1 MDRRLIKQIA
11 ETIRQ
16 ADRHKTHAY
25 DTAATVVRV
34 EGGTA
39 WVHIPGGVDETPV
52 KLTVDAKKGDTV
64 QVRVSGGRAF
74 LVGNATAPPTD
85 DTTANKVGTSLTAMQ
100 KVVKGVKDTAEKAK
114 RIATSTAQYFW
125 VSTGGNDNGAHVTA
139 IPQEQF
145 EADPQNGGG
154 NTLMTS
160 NGVAVR
166 EGLTELATFATD
178 GIELGDEH
186 GKHVAIKY
194 DNETAQTSIISDILL
209 AVVAQ
214 NEPSTP
220 EGSTTESGGC
230 SARYGAS
237 VVRHEQTSTM
247 HECLGWVDTSAG
259 YANVPNVREEG
270 IGRARLVAGSI
281 NKTASIE
288 AVADDSEDLSRIG
301 VFTDN
306 FTFTK
311 NEVDYYPA
319 IVKDTFSA
327 TGLSA
332 STYYLEHSF
341 PITKTGYTP
350 IALNVRTNQA
360 ALLAHKAEFDGRVMV
375 AHRSANAISN
385 LNLYLDVTYA
395 RNELL

>member
-11 ETIRQ
+11 EMIRQ

-52 KLTVDAKKGDTV
+52 KLTVDAKQGDTV

-154 NTLMTS
+154 NTLLTS

-166 EGLTELATFATD
+166 DGLTELATFSAD
-178 GIELGDEH
+178 GVEFGDEN
-186 GKHVAIKY
+186 GKHIKMYYSPSNGEMHTYTDHVAV
-194 DNETAQTSIISDILL
+194 NESQQVESADSFEYVKNTLIADTITEDLSESKSMGFVACDASHTSAAVGGVESYHAQADLKAEAGGVSAGVQVEAVCDDVSDPT
-209 AVVAQ
+209 Q
-214 NEPSTP
+214 N
-220 EGSTTESGGC
+220 
-230 SARYGAS
+230 YS
-237 VVRHEQTSTM
+237 VVRIDGD
-247 HECLGWVDTSAG
+247 L
-259 YANVPNVREEG
+259 VRVN
-270 IGRARLVAGSI
+270 RQA
-281 NKTASIE
+281 
-288 AVADDSEDLSRIG
+288 
-301 VFTDN
+301 
-306 FTFTK
+306 
-311 NEVDYYPA
+311 A

-341 PITKTGYTP
+341 SITKTGYTP

>member
-52 KLTVDAKKGDTV
+52 KLTVDAKQGDTV

-74 LVGNATAPPTD
+74 LVGNSTAPPTD
-85 DTTANKVGTSLTAMQ
+85 NTLARTVQDGLTATR
-100 KVVKGVKDTAEKAK
+100 KVLTSVKKTAERAA

-139 IPQEQF
+139 IPQEAF

-154 NTLMTS
+154 NTLMTT

-166 EGLTELATFATD
+166 DGLTELATFGATGATFSDYD
-178 GIELGDEH
+178 GECISIQRSNGFPQLYSSDGTLSIDTDSKSTSGAGDVIHSGVTLG
-186 GKHVAIKY
+186 GQVY
-194 DNETAQTSIISDILL
+194 RDNI
-209 AVVAQ
+209 
-214 NEPSTP
+214 P
-220 EGSTTESGGC
+220 EQS
-230 SARYGAS
+230 AS
-237 VVRHEQTSTM
+237 VQAQVWDDDANPSNKYAYVRLQIM
-247 HECLGWVDTSAG
+247 HRGYSDTVFQIKEKNGTRTADFDIDEITVDT
-259 YANVPNVREEG
+259 N
-270 IGRARLVAGSI
+270 
-281 NKTASIE
+281 
-288 AVADDSEDLSRIG
+288 
-301 VFTDN
+301 
-306 FTFTK
+306 
-311 NEVDYYPA
+311 PA
-319 IVKDTFSA
+319 IVQKNFSA
-327 TGLSA
+327 LDLSA
-332 STYYLEHSF
+332 STYYVQRNF
-341 PITKTGYTP
+341 TVTKSGYTP
-350 IALNVRTNQA
+350 IAFNPYTNHATEA
-360 ALLAHKAEFDGRVMV
+360 ACMVNYNSSTGIATVTVMS
-375 AHRSANAISN
+375 RNSTISN

>member
-52 KLTVDAKKGDTV
+52 KLTVDAKQGDTV

-74 LVGNATAPPTD
+74 LVGNSTAPPTD
-85 DTTANKVGTSLTAMQ
+85 NTLARTVQDGLTATR
-100 KVVKGVKDTAEKAK
+100 KVLTSVKKTAERAA

-139 IPQEQF
+139 IPQEAF

-154 NTLMTS
+154 NTLMTT

-166 EGLTELATFATD
+166 DGLVELAIFSQS
-178 GIELGDEH
+178 GVEFGDRS
-186 GKHVAIKY
+186 GKHIKMYYSASNDEMRIYTDHVAV
-194 DNETAQTSIISDILL
+194 NEAQ
-209 AVVAQ
+209 Q
-214 NEPSTP
+214 
-220 EGSTTESGGC
+220 TESADSFEHVKNTLIADTVTADGSESKSMGFVTC
-230 SARYGAS
+230 DAA
-237 VVRHEQTSTM
+237 H
-247 HECLGWVDTSAG
+247 TSATLG
-259 YANVPNVREEG
+259 GVESYHAQADLKAE
-270 IGRARLVAGSI
+270 AGGVS
-281 NKTASIE
+281 AGVQVE
-288 AVADDSEDLSRIG
+288 AVCDDVSDPTQNYSVIRLDGDMVR
-301 VFTDN
+301 VN
-306 FTFTK
+306 RQ
-311 NEVDYYPA
+311 A
-319 IVKDTFSA
+319 ALVKDTFSA

-332 STYYLEHSF
+332 NTYYLTRTF
-341 PITKTGYTP
+341 NIAKTGYTQ

-360 ALLAHKAEFDGRVMV
+360 AVVPASAQFDGSVTVSSRN
-375 AHRSANAISN
+375 STISG

-395 RNELL
+395 RNEFL

>member
-52 KLTVDAKKGDTV
+52 KLTVDAKQGDTV

-85 DTTANKVGTSLTAMQ
+85 DTTANKVGTSLTATQ
-100 KVVKGVKDTAEKAK
+100 KVVKAVKATADKAV

-125 VSTGGNDNGAHVTA
+125 VSTGGTDNGAHVTA
-139 IPQEQF
+139 IPQEEF

-166 EGLTELATFATD
+166 DGLTELATFSNNRIAFSDED
-178 GIELGDEH
+178 GERVHMEMQSEYYEIGSNDGVYLRSSDVEDAGTQNLAGQTSGLDSYFKRGTAVREAS
-186 GKHVAIKY
+186 V
-194 DNETAQTSIISDILL
+194 TAQAVDDPTS
-209 AVVAQ
+209 
-214 NEPSTP
+214 STHA
-220 EGSTTESGGC
+220 ESVTLEVESNESGTPKIGKVKLMETG
-230 SARYGAS
+230 GA
-237 VVRHEQTSTM
+237 TSLNVT
-247 HECLGWVDTSAG
+247 VD
-259 YANVPNVREEG
+259 EM
-270 IGRARLVAGSI
+270 LVG
-281 NKTASIE
+281 NTA
-288 AVADDSEDLSRIG
+288 
-301 VFTDN
+301 
-306 FTFTK
+306 
-311 NEVDYYPA
+311 P
-319 IVKDTFSA
+319 IVKDTFSD
-327 TGLSA
+327 LNKSA
-332 STYYLEHSF
+332 NTYYYQ
-341 PITKTGYTP
+341 KTFNVAKSGYTP
-350 IALNVRTNQA
+350 IAFNPYTNHATEA
-360 ALLAHKAEFDGRVMV
+360 ACMVNYNSLAGDATVTVMS
-375 AHRSANAISN
+375 RNGTISG
-385 LNLYLDVTYA
+385 LNLYLDVAYA

>member
-52 KLTVDAKKGDTV
+52 KLTVDAKQGDTV

-85 DTTANKVGTSLTAMQ
+85 DTKANKVGANLTATQ
-100 KVVKGVKDTAEKAK
+100 KVVKAVKATAEKAS

-125 VSTGGNDNGAHVTA
+125 VSTGGTDNGAHITA
-139 IPQEQF
+139 IPQEEF

-166 EGLTELATFATD
+166 DGLTELATFSANGTRIGTDTGTAIEQTDTAINFLENDVVVGSVETTSGMKLKNNAT
-178 GIELGDEH
+178 GEN
-186 GKHVAIKY
+186 VAI
-194 DNETAQTSIISDILL
+194 DNGIRL
-209 AVVAQ
+209 ANQSNYFEVFDS
-214 NEPSTP
+214 N
-220 EGSTTESGGC
+220 GG
-230 SARYGAS
+230 
-237 VVRHEQTSTM
+237 
-247 HECLGWVDTSAG
+247 L
-259 YANVPNVREEG
+259 N
-270 IGRARLVAGSI
+270 I
-281 NKTASIE
+281 N
-288 AVADDSEDLSRIG
+288 G
-301 VFTDN
+301 N
-306 FTFTK
+306 
-311 NEVDYYPA
+311 PM
-319 IVKDTFSA
+319 IVKDTFSD
-327 TGLSA
+327 LNKSA
-332 STYYLEHSF
+332 STYYYQKSF
-341 PITKTGYTP
+341 TVTKSGYTP
-350 IALNVRTNQA
+350 IAFNPYTNHATEA
-360 ALLAHKAEFDGRVMV
+360 ACMVNYNSSTGIATVTVMS
-375 AHRSANAISN
+375 RNSTISG

-395 RNELL
+395 RNEFL